1 MEIKWFGNTTFLIKN
16 STGKRILINPID
28 LNSSIVKYDFQP
40 DLITLSTSL
49 YNDDINIYL
58 DNGCKLINSCESFA
72 NEYISIK
79 GYNAYNDNIK
89 GLKRG
94 NNIIYIFEIDNIK
107 FCHLGTLGHK
117 LDNELLSNL
126 KDLDF
131 LFIPI
136 GGNFCLDGFDAANMS
151 IDINSKYIL
160 PMLYKSSLQLS
171 YLDGP
176 YKFISK
182 MKNILNFNTDIIQTS
197 DLSFDTTNSVIILT
211 PKNVK
216 TYS

>member
-1 MEIKWFGNTTFLIKN
+1 MEIKWFGDTTFLIKN

-28 LNSSIVKYDFQP
+28 LNSSIIKYDFQP
-40 DLITLSTSL
+40 DLITLSNSF
-49 YNDDINIYL
+49 YNDDINNYL
-58 DNGCKLINSCESFA
+58 NNGCKVINSCEEFS

-79 GYNAYNDNIK
+79 GYSTYSDNLK

-94 NNIIYIFEIDNIK
+94 NNIIYVFEIDNIR

-117 LDNELLSNL
+117 LDNEFVSKL

-136 GGNFCLDGFDAANMS
+136 GGHFCLDGFEASNLS

-160 PMLYKSSLQLS
+160 PMLYKTSLQHS

-176 YKFISK
+176 HKYISH
-182 MKNILNFNTDIIQTS
+182 MKNISKLNTSIVQTS
-197 DLSFDTTNSVIILT
+197 ELSFDTNNSIIILT
-211 PKNVK
+211 L
-216 TYS
+216 